1 MTTGSLLSHPTSRFL
16 SWLALC
22 LTLLVGP
29 GLVVAQSARVAAMP
43 VDQPYPGVITV
54 DVDLT
59 DLQRK
64 IMEVRQTLPV
74 KPGPLT
80 LFYPQWLP
88 GAHSPVGPIG
98 KLAGLRILA
107 KGQVIAW
114 HRDALDMYAFHL
126 EVPAGVDTLELSFQ
140 YLSPVS
146 DATGRVVM
154 TTDIVGLQWHTVVL
168 YPAGHHARAIQM
180 RPSATLPSGWKLASA
195 LDEARREADR
205 VVFKEVSLE
214 TLVDSP
220 LWAGRYTKRVALDE
234 TGNAPVYLTLFA
246 DSPASLKA
254 STEQIDAH
262 KALVLQADR
271 LFGSRH
277 FKRYEFLLALSEHF
291 SGIGLEHAE
300 SSENGVK
307 PSYFTEWAK
316 GAPGR
321 TLLPHEYTHSW
332 NGKFRRPADLST
344 PNFNQPMQDSMLWF
358 YEGQTQYW
366 GYVLSARSG
375 LMSITDSRES
385 LAQTA
390 GWLAARSGRTWR
402 NLQDTTSEPIIS
414 RRAPQDWRSWQRGED
429 YYDEGA
435 LIWLDVDTQIRE
447 LSAGKVSLND
457 VAKQFFGVAN
467 GRVQTLPYTFEDVV
481 HALNTAVP
489 FNWTTFLRQRLD
501 SHDASAPLDGLTRSG
516 WKLVY
521 SDQQSEYAKT
531 TEAARR
537 GTGFAFSLGF
547 DLDKDGKLTHVQWD
561 SPAFR
566 AGLASAVQLVA
577 VNGFAYKPELLREA
591 ITRAKDGSGVE
602 LLIKAADRYRTVKI
616 DYRGGLRYPKLER
629 IEGKPD
635 LLTEILSPLQ

>member
-1 MTTGSLLSHPTSRFL
+1 M
-16 SWLALC
+16 
-22 LTLLVGP
+22 
-29 GLVVAQSARVAAMP
+29 AQAQRPIPAVQDAA
-43 VDQPYPGVITV
+43 YPGVISV

-59 DLQRK
+59 DLERK
-64 IMEVRQTLPV
+64 IMEVRQTMPV

-114 HRDALDMYAFHL
+114 KRDTLDMYAFHL
-126 EVPAGVDTLELSFQ
+126 DVPSGVNTLELSFQ

-146 DATGRVVM
+146 EATGRVVM

-168 YPAGHHARAIQM
+168 YPAGHNARAIQV

-220 LWAGRYTKRVALDE
+220 LWAGRYTDRVALDAA
-234 TGNAPVYLTLFA
+234 GSAPVYLTLFA
-246 DSPASLKA
+246 DNPASLKA

-262 KALVLQADR
+262 KALVRQADR

-307 PSYFTEWAK
+307 PGYFTEWAK

-344 PNFNQPMQDSMLWF
+344 PTFNQPMQDSLLWF

-366 GYVLSARSG
+366 GFVLSARSG
-375 LMSITDSRES
+375 LVSIPDSRES

-390 GWLAARSGRTWR
+390 AWLA
-402 NLQDTTSEPIIS
+402 
-414 RRAPQDWRSWQRGED
+414 RAP
-429 YYDEGA
+429 GA
-435 LIWLDVDTQIRE
+435 P
-447 LSAGKVSLND
+447 
-457 VAKQFFGVAN
+457 GV
-467 GRVQTLPYTFEDVV
+467 TC
-481 HALNTAVP
+481 
-489 FNWTTFLRQRLD
+489 
-501 SHDASAPLDGLTRSG
+501 
-516 WKLVY
+516 
-521 SDQQSEYAKT
+521 KT
-531 TEAARR
+531 PPT
-537 GTGFAFSLGF
+537 
-547 DLDKDGKLTHVQWD
+547 
-561 SPAFR
+561 SPS
-566 AGLASAVQLVA
+566 SAVVPRRTGA
-577 VNGFAYKPELLREA
+577 VGNAVRTTT
-591 ITRAKDGSGVE
+591 TRA
-602 LLIKAADRYRTVKI
+602 
-616 DYRGGLRYPKLER
+616 P
-629 IEGKPD
+629 
-635 LLTEILSPLQ
+635 